1 MSLFDLT
8 GKVAVVTG
16 SSKGIGRAIAER
28 LAEHGAKVVVSSRKA
43 DICETVAAGIRA
55 RGGEAEV
62 IPCHIARKE
71 ELKKLVDQTSALWGG
86 IDIMVSNAA
95 VNPYL
100 GPATGASDEV
110 YERVM
115 GANVRSNFWLANM
128 VCPQMAE
135 RGGGSFIIVS
145 SIGGFRGSA
154 SLGLYGIS
162 KAADMQLAR
171 NIAVEWGPKNVRAN
185 CIAPGLVRHRF
196 RRARCGRTRCAT
208 ARRRAT
214 TRCSASANRTRSPGQ
229 RSSLHLRQA
238 VLSRAKLL
246 LSMVA
251 RWLASYCRRTTELT
265 REEAEALDRADQLA
279 AFRGRFVHPDGVIYL
294 DGNSLGLLP
303 KATPARVAQV
313 IEQEWGQSLIR
324 SWTDHGWID
333 LQFRVGDKIAQL
345 IGAAPGTTVVAD
357 STSVNLFKLL
367 AAALDQRP
375 GRMVILTEEGNFP
388 TDLYIAQGLAALLQR
403 GHELRSVPAVHLA
416 QALDSQVA
424 VLMLTHVNYRSGAMH
439 NMASLTRAAHAAG
452 ALVVWDLSHSVGVV
466 PLRLAADEARYG
478 GRLWLQVSERWSGGA
493 GVSLRWAAYADRSA
507 IAADRLAGTCGTV
520 CIRKFYRPATGIAR
534 AVVGTPPIL
543 SLAALEVGID
553 IGLEAPIHAIRTKS
567 LKLADLFMALME
579 QEAGFTALTPTEP
592 ALRGSQVSFAHP
604 DGYAIMQ
611 SLIGRGVIGDFRA
624 PDVLR
629 FGLAPLYVRF
639 VDVWDAVTELR
650 DVMRGEV
657 WRDDGFQQRRK
668 VT

>member
-1 MSLFDLT
+1 
-8 GKVAVVTG
+8 
-16 SSKGIGRAIAER
+16 
-28 LAEHGAKVVVSSRKA
+28 
-43 DICETVAAGIRA
+43 
-55 RGGEAEV
+55 
-62 IPCHIARKE
+62 
-71 ELKKLVDQTSALWGG
+71 
-86 IDIMVSNAA
+86 
-95 VNPYL
+95 
-100 GPATGASDEV
+100 
-110 YERVM
+110 
-115 GANVRSNFWLANM
+115 
-128 VCPQMAE
+128 
-135 RGGGSFIIVS
+135 
-145 SIGGFRGSA
+145 
-154 SLGLYGIS
+154 
-162 KAADMQLAR
+162 
-171 NIAVEWGPKNVRAN
+171 
-185 CIAPGLVRHRF
+185 
-196 RRARCGRTRCAT
+196 
-208 ARRRAT
+208 
-214 TRCSASANRTRSPGQ
+214 
-229 RSSLHLRQA
+229 
-238 VLSRAKLL
+238 
-246 LSMVA
+246 MVA

-265 REEAEALDRADQLA
+265 REEAEALDRADELA

-388 TDLYIAQGLAALLQR
+388 TDLYIAQGLVALLQR
-403 GHELRSVPAVHLA
+403 GHELRAVPAAHLA

-452 ALVVWDLSHSVGVV
+452 ALVLWDLSHSVGVV
-466 PLRLAADEARYG
+466 PLRLAADEADMAVGCGYKYLNG
-478 GRLWLQVSERWSGGA
+478 GPGAPAFLYVGQHMQTDLRLPLTGWLGHAEPFAFESS
-493 GVSLRWAAYADRSA
+493 
-507 IAADRLAGTCGTV
+507 
-520 CIRKFYRPATGIAR
+520 YRPATGIAR

-567 LKLADLFMALME
+567 LKLADLFMALMK

-604 DGYAIMQ
+604 EGYAIMQ

-629 FGLAPLYVRF
+629 FGLAPLHVRF
-639 VDVWDAVTELR
+639 VDVWDAVTVLR

-657 WRDDGFQQRRK
+657 WRNPGFQQRRK

>member
-1 MSLFDLT
+1 
-8 GKVAVVTG
+8 
-16 SSKGIGRAIAER
+16 
-28 LAEHGAKVVVSSRKA
+28 
-43 DICETVAAGIRA
+43 
-55 RGGEAEV
+55 
-62 IPCHIARKE
+62 
-71 ELKKLVDQTSALWGG
+71 
-86 IDIMVSNAA
+86 
-95 VNPYL
+95 
-100 GPATGASDEV
+100 
-110 YERVM
+110 
-115 GANVRSNFWLANM
+115 
-128 VCPQMAE
+128 
-135 RGGGSFIIVS
+135 
-145 SIGGFRGSA
+145 
-154 SLGLYGIS
+154 
-162 KAADMQLAR
+162 
-171 NIAVEWGPKNVRAN
+171 
-185 CIAPGLVRHRF
+185 
-196 RRARCGRTRCAT
+196 
-208 ARRRAT
+208 
-214 TRCSASANRTRSPGQ
+214 
-229 RSSLHLRQA
+229 
-238 VLSRAKLL
+238 
-246 LSMVA
+246 MVA

-265 REEAEALDRADQLA
+265 REEAEALDRADELA

-403 GHELRSVPAVHLA
+403 GHELRSVPAARLA

-466 PLRLAADEARYG
+466 PLRLAADEADMAVGCGYKYLNG
-478 GRLWLQVSERWSGGA
+478 GPGAPAFLYVGQHMQTDLRLPLTGWLGHAEPFAFESS
-493 GVSLRWAAYADRSA
+493 
-507 IAADRLAGTCGTV
+507 
-520 CIRKFYRPATGIAR
+520 YRPATGIAR

-567 LKLADLFMALME
+567 LKLADLFMALMK

-604 DGYAIMQ
+604 ESYAIMQ

-629 FGLAPLYVRF
+629 FGLAPLHVRF
-639 VDVWDAVTELR
+639 VDVWDAVTVLR

-657 WRDDGFQQRRK
+657 WRDPGFQQRRK